1 MGLLSTIVSFSA
13 GYALAAKTGAAP
25 IRRVRSGS
33 ARWGGRSVSSGALPR
48 DVQVRD
54 VMTAAPETVT
64 LDATLTAAA
73 RLMAEND
80 IGDVIVIEPGHRTRC
95 GHRHGP
101 EHHDPRRCGGS
112 EPGYHDRR
120 GDLQSGPRRRRARR
134 LRATRHRSD
143 GGPEGAA
150 TARRRGRPGGR
161 DRVARR
167 SGGRNER
174 RIGARRDQRRR
185 PGSLSR
191 TSCSSSCSS

>member
-73 RLMAEND
+73 RLMAEKD
-80 IGDVIVIEPGHRTRC
+80 IGDVIVVEPGTERVAGIVTDRDIAIRAVAE
-95 GHRHGP
+95 GRNP
-101 EHHDPRRCGGS
+101 ETTTVEEIFSRDLVAADPADSVRRVIDLM
-112 EPGYHDRR
+112 EDLKVRRLPVVEADRAVGIVSL
-120 GDLQSGPRRRRARR
+120 GDLAVETNVGSAI
-134 LRATRHRSD
+134 AEIS
-143 GGPEGAA
+143 AA
-150 TARRRGRPGGR
+150 AP
-161 DRVARR
+161 DR
-167 SGGRNER
+167 
-174 RIGARRDQRRR
+174 
-185 PGSLSR
+185 
-191 TSCSSSCSS
+191 